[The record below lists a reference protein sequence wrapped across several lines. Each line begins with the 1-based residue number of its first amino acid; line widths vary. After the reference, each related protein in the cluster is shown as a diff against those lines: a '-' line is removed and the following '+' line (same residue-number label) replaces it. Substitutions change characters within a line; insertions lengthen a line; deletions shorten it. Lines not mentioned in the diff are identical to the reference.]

1 MICFSFAKEAKVCS
15 FAAAKEPKT
24 PGGFDSPGPLK
35 RPLRGVGQAS
45 GVVVRCTAA
54 EARKRLKVF
63 ARLSRA
69 LWVFKRRRGF
79 GAEPRTA
86 LRTHEICGFWQAK
99 RRRKPH
105 SSAVLFRSEPLREP
119 EKNILFFARKF
130 WAGGKAQRALG
141 EPFFKKG
148 LPLQLS

>member
-1 MICFSFAKEAKVCS
+1 MFFCGGKRTKNARGFRFPRT
-15 FAAAKEPKT
+15 PKT
-24 PGGFDSPGPLK
+24 TAPRGGSSLWG
-35 RPLRGVGQAS
+35 RCALRRRREERGGM
-45 GVVVRCTAA
+45 
-54 EARKRLKVF
+54 KVF

-86 LRTHEICGFWQAK
+86 LRTHEICGFCQAK

-130 WAGGKAQRALG
+130 WAGGKAQSALG

-148 LPLQLS
+148 LPRFLERKLGKEL